1 MQFTKTKHEYLIQTW
16 IRFTVVNRTLTSL
29 HVGAFEITLTVPLS
43 ANKNKSRKSNC
54 KKNNVIGHRC
64 LQHETWKLRDL
75 ILILK
80 Y

>member
-1 MQFTKTKHEYLIQTW
+1 MGDNVVTRFYDFLFFYRETTNENKCSSQKHEYLIQTW

-54 KKNNVIGHRC
+54 
-64 LQHETWKLRDL
+64 
-75 ILILK
+75 
-80 Y
+80 